1 MTNFAFDDFVR
12 TTFTPATYI
21 PTGDPLTPQ
30 QMDLIIDY
38 LKSPGSGPDSTS
50 SFAQYVSDKMLAYP
64 PELPPDMDYVGFSGK
79 DITGTP
85 NFKNSTKYV
94 TDVERAAGII
104 GDTPWGDFI
113 SKKASDPS
121 FNTIEQKFTTFLSQA
136 KIRPLGNEAAG
147 ALEDMMWNAGSPRY
161 FENAIATGK
170 PLVAFVENAPAN
182 RGFSNFE
189 LTTAL
194 EHPNARINGYPVSA
208 FGPDPLAFV
217 SQSAAEYQSLERT
230 LARHASAHGTDPVK
244 VSNIRLE
251 LMPIEGYDALAKTL
265 YARPLE
271 DIKKLSLAE
280 MIAVRVEWTAARG
293 TLPDGPRLTAEVPEP
308 PHRAPGQPGAPRG
321 PPHAVAVS
329 EAAEAV
335 AEAVPH
341 RIPGGLNPG
350 MKAAGIAGLALMA
363 HDFGTTGHKWVQLHS
378 QGNDAAADSTAAHF
392 VGRNV
397 GGAVGGFIAGAGVG
411 LTTGSWTGPGAI
423 ITGIGGGAF
432 GAYLGE
438 KWAEQKDIDRVYT
451 QVDTL
456 GRTWQRDP
464 ADPDG
469 RWLRGSHQQQVQ
481 SADLGNGVE
490 VRPVQTA
497 QGDNVTFRATYVATG
512 TLERQLNHQA
522 AKASYE
528 LGLDHL
534 PPPRDPYRINASA
547 ETYPPRAPF
556 ETGRDYVRD
565 ASSGEWMLEIQRLV
579 DGRAPINH
587 REPVDPERLPMLD
600 EQSRTIIAQNA
611 ANTPA
616 ALAAR
621 YMVAHEQQRW
631 DDFATR
637 DSSAVP
643 SAIQNARDN
652 PDTLKASNG
661 QTYTRQADGQWLH
674 DGVLFNSTANL
685 NLRDELEL
693 TWRSQEAGVQGLSQ
707 MADQIWES
715 RQLEPEGVRGQLEDL
730 YAKHGVARTPEQL
743 DATAAAVQLQ
753 LAQSGKPEF
762 VTLEL
767 MPDPRTHAPS
777 ADSPVAAFSDDGG
790 NRMVLRSTTT
800 VEDVAQHQAQLA
812 TSPAP
817 VQGAAPAMLD
827 AVTVT
832 ASRPEAPVQA
842 PTLLPSH
849 PDHPDHPAY
858 DKIHKWVEKTGN
870 WNEEQSHN
878 VAASLYRKQA
888 ENPAFQRVDRV
899 TGALGPNGEHNVIA
913 TYAPHGDKPPFFNAV
928 VDGREAMHQPAQQNL
943 EQAEVV
949 KQEQARQQGRE
960 QAPPAMHM

>member
-1 MTNFAFDDFVR
+1 MTNFSFDDFAR
-12 TTFTPATYI
+12 TTLAPATYR
-21 PTGDPLTPQ
+21 PTKSPLTPQ
-30 QMDLIIDY
+30 QMDLVIDY
-38 LKSPGSGPDSTS
+38 LKSPASGPDGNS
-50 SFAQYVSDKMLAYP
+50 SFAQYITDQMRAHP
-64 PELPPDMDYVGFSGK
+64 PELPPGVDYVGFSGWE
-79 DITGTP
+79 
-85 NFKNSTKYV
+85 NSTTSNYDNSKAYAR
-94 TDVERAAGII
+94 DVSSKAGII
-104 GDTPWGDFI
+104 GDTPWGQFI
-113 SKKASDPS
+113 LKKNSDPGYVVV
-121 FNTIEQKFTTFLSQA
+121 EEKFAEFLTRA
-136 KIRPLGNEAAG
+136 KIEPLGGTAAG

-170 PLVAFVENAPAN
+170 PLVAFVANAPNN

-194 EHPNARINGYPVSA
+194 EHPDTRINGYPVSE
-208 FGPDPLAFV
+208 FGADPLAFA
-217 SQSAAEYQSLERT
+217 SQSATEYQALERT
-230 LARHASAHGTDPVK
+230 LAQHASINGGSPVT
-244 VSNIRLE
+244 VATIRLE
-251 LMPIEGYDALAKTL
+251 LMPIEGYDAPAKTL
-265 YARPLE
+265 FARPLE
-271 DIKKLSLAE
+271 DYKNLSLAE
-280 MIAVRVEWTAARG
+280 MTTARVEWVSARDI
-293 TLPDGPRLTAEVPEP
+293 LPEGPRPVAEAPEP

-321 PPHAVAVS
+321 PPHAA
-329 EAAEAV
+329 AV
-335 AEAVPH
+335 AEVAEVVAEATPH
-341 RIPGGLNPG
+341 RVPGGLNPG
-350 MKAAGIAGLALMA
+350 MKVAGIAGLALMA

-378 QGNDAAADSTAAHF
+378 QGNNAAADSTAAHF

-432 GAYLGE
+432 GAYLGDN
-438 KWAEQKDIDRVYT
+438 WAKQKDIDRVYI
-451 QVDTL
+451 QEDSL
-456 GRTWQRDP
+456 GRTWRRDP
-464 ADPDG
+464 ADPEG
-469 RWLRGSHQQQVQ
+469 RWYRGAHQQQVQ
-481 SADLGNGVE
+481 SADLGTGVE
-490 VRPVQTA
+490 VRPVQDA
-497 QGDNVTFRATYVATG
+497 LGNDVTFRSSYVATG
-512 TLERQLNHQA
+512 TLERQLNHKA
-522 AKASYE
+522 ATASYE
-528 LGLDHL
+528 LGLDNL
-534 PPPRDPYRINASA
+534 PPARDPYRINASA
-547 ETYPPRAPF
+547 ETHPPRAPF

-565 ASSGEWMLEIQRLV
+565 ARSGEWMLEIQTLV
-579 DGRAPINH
+579 DGRTPSNH

-637 DSSAVP
+637 DSSAIP

-693 TWRSQEAGVQGLSQ
+693 TWQSQEAGVQGLSQ
-707 MADQIWES
+707 MADQIWEN

-730 YAKHGVARTPEQL
+730 YAKHGIERTPEQL
-743 DATAAAVQLQ
+743 DATAAAVQQ
-753 LAQSGKPEF
+753 KLAESGSAEGI
-762 VTLEL
+762 TLEL
-767 MPDPRTHAPS
+767 MPDPHTHAPS
-777 ADSPVAAFSDDGG
+777 ADSAVAAFRDDGG
-790 NRMVLRSTTT
+790 NRVVLHSATT
-800 VEDVAQHQAQLA
+800 VEDVARHQAQLA
-812 TSPAP
+812 ASPARA
-817 VQGAAPAMLD
+817 QSSAPMLD
-827 AVTVT
+827 AVEV
-832 ASRPEAPVQA
+832 AAPQPGAQA
-842 PTLLPSH
+842 PTRPLLPNH
-849 PDHPDHPAY
+849 PNHPDHPAY
-858 DKIHKWVEKTGN
+858 DKIHTWVQKTGN

-928 VDGREAMHQPAQQNL
+928 VDGREAMLQPAQQNL

-960 QAPPAMHM
+960 QAQPAMHM